1 VTSHQRRG
9 TGTLTTERER
19 AAAEWSTRDPKRP
32 ARQTP
37 STASESASGALGAP
51 EESRGSPPAR
61 VLIVEDAESF
71 VDALTVNLEREGF
84 SVTTARDGVEAL
96 ERFEADRPDLVL
108 LDVMLPRLSGI
119 DVCRAIRAN
128 SAVPI
133 IMVTAKSTE
142 LDTVVGLEVGAD
154 DYVAKPYR
162 IHELVSRMRAVL
174 RRTPGAHAS
183 GNLMPAAPGAPPN
196 GDAAR
201 DRAPEAGTPNGG
213 EPQAETS
220 TQPGAGAP
228 GQGAGGA
235 SGVAG
240 QRPDEVLQAGD
251 VVLDLG
257 RHECIVRGEE
267 IKLPLKEFELLEMLL
282 SNPGRVVTRDTLIDR
297 VWGMDYVGDTKTLD
311 VHIKRLRSRIEQ
323 DPAKPVLITTIR
335 GLGYRFESPRR

>member
-1 VTSHQRRG
+1 MRDISHPAGQPPVHLPAGRSDETGSSGKDDRG
-9 TGTLTTERER
+9 
-19 AAAEWSTRDPKRP
+19 A
-32 ARQTP
+32 
-37 STASESASGALGAP
+37 
-51 EESRGSPPAR
+51 PPAR
-61 VLIVEDAESF
+61 VLVVEDEESF

-84 SVTTARDGVEAL
+84 FVTVARDGLEAL
-96 ERFEADRPDLVL
+96 ERFAADQPDLVL

-128 SAVPI
+128 STVPI

-162 IHELVSRMRAVL
+162 AHELVSRMRAVL
-174 RRTPGAHAS
+174 RR
-183 GNLMPAAPGAPPN
+183 APNADAGTSLRPSPSGAPPN
-196 GDAAR
+196 HGAPHDAGGGRSAADAVEQAGSSSHLAGQATGR
-201 DRAPEAGTPNGG
+201 DG
-213 EPQAETS
+213 EPTFPTAAVRPEEILQV
-220 TQPGAGAP
+220 GN
-228 GQGAGGA
+228 
-235 SGVAG
+235 VA
-240 QRPDEVLQAGD
+240 
-251 VVLDLG
+251 LDLG

-311 VHIKRLRSRIEQ
+311 VHVKRLRSRIEQ
-323 DPAKPVLITTIR
+323 DPSKPVLITTIR